1 MNLLGLFGG
10 LFQGGNAGGV
20 VKTIGDVIDKFVET
34 ADEKRAADLVKAK
47 LRMQEMTLQHEFEL
61 AVRGH
66 DIEVTKVAG
75 ENIRAETMSGDKFT
89 SRARPLFL
97 YICNFI
103 LLWNYVVVPL
113 LGRTPIEFPE
123 PMFWLFGS
131 VMLGYV
137 GARTWEKAQLFGKS
151 EGTRP

>member
-1 MNLLGLFGG
+1 MGLFGG

-20 VKTIGDVIDKFVET
+20 VKAIGDVIDKFVET
-34 ADEKRAADLVKAK
+34 ADEKRAADMVKAK

-61 AVRGH
+61 AVREH

-137 GARTWEKAQLFGKS
+137 GARTWEKAQIFGKASAS
-151 EGTRP
+151 EP

>member
-1 MNLLGLFGG
+1 MSLMGLFGG

-20 VKTIGDVIDKFVET
+20 VKAIGDVIDKFVET
-34 ADEKRAADLVKAK
+34 ADEKRAADMVKAK

-61 AVRGH
+61 AVREH

-123 PMFWLFGS
+123 PMCRLFGS

-137 GARTWEKAQLFGKS
+137 GARTWEKAQIFGKASAS
-151 EGTRP
+151 EP

>member
-1 MNLLGLFGG
+1 MSLLGLFGG
-10 LFQGGNAGGV
+10 LFRGEGAGGV
-20 VKTIGDVIDKFVET
+20 VKAIGDVIDKFVET
-34 ADEKRAADLVKAK
+34 ADEKRSAEMVKAK
-47 LRMQEMTLQHEFEL
+47 LRMQEMALQHEFEL
-61 AVRGH
+61 AVREH

-137 GARTWEKAQLFGKS
+137 GARTWEKAQMFGK
-151 EGTRP
+151 GNP

>member
-1 MNLLGLFGG
+1 MFGG

-20 VKTIGDVIDKFVET
+20 VKAIGDVIDKFVET
-34 ADEKRAADLVKAK
+34 ADEKRAADMVKAK

-61 AVRGH
+61 AVREH

-137 GARTWEKAQLFGKS
+137 GARTWEKAQIFGKASAS
-151 EGTRP
+151 EP